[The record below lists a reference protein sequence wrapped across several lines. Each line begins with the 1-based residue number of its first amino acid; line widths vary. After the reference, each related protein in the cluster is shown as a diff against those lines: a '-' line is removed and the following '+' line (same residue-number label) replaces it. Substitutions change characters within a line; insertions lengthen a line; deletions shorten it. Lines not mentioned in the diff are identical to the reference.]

1 MLNMT
6 DKYYNRLKQIQQD
19 NPQLTFQNEGYQY
32 LNREIVEN
40 HKSQIAEITEILKTT
55 VEDFVRFDNFKISK
69 IDEGAIKIRCQCYYD
84 RKNTGF
90 VGVRYYELEDFK
102 NFEED
107 EN

>member
-55 VEDFVRFDNFKISK
+55 MKGFEKFNNFRI
-69 IDEGAIKIRCQCYYD
+69 
-84 RKNTGF
+84 RKNGDI
-90 VGVRYYELEDFK
+90 GVRLEYQWSSSFTGVGYFELEEFK
-102 NFEED
+102 NFEEN